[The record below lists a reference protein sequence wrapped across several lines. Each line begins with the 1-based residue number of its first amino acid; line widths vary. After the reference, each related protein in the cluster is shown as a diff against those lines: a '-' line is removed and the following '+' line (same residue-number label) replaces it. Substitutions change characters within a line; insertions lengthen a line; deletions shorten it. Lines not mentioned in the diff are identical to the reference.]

1 MMIKNTNIDYDIKIN
16 DIKLEL
22 YQNSK
27 NDKSSLLIIIN
38 KPESLNAISSS
49 ILKELLNILDYYK
62 DREFVRSIVITGSGK
77 KAFIAGADIKS
88 MSNYS
93 PQEAYEY
100 SCIGQKL
107 VENITSYN
115 KPIVAAV
122 NGYALGGGCEIAS
135 ACHIRYAS
143 ENASFG
149 QPEVKLGLLAG
160 FGGTQRLPKVVS
172 KGKAMEMLLTGN
184 MYTAEEA
191 HSFGLVDDI
200 FESKDLMSKVKDIC
214 NLIVKNG
221 PNSISKT
228 IELVNKSYDL
238 DQIDGFSIEAI
249 EFGKLFD
256 EKESKEGMGAF
267 IEKRKPNFD

>member
-100 SCIGQKL
+100 SFIGQKL

-149 QPEVKLGLLAG
+149 QPEVKLGIIAG
-160 FGGTQRLPKVVS
+160 WGGTQNLPKLIGLS
-172 KGKAMEMLLTGN
+172 NAIDLLISGKMID
-184 MYTAEEA
+184 AEESYRIGLINA
-191 HSFGLVDDI
+191 IFKQDILIKEVMKLMDVINQNSSNAIRNTLSSIYCGINRAQYQNEAELFKKSFEHNDSRIGLD
-200 FESKDLMSKVKDIC
+200 
-214 NLIVKNG
+214 
-221 PNSISKT
+221 
-228 IELVNKSYDL
+228 
-238 DQIDGFSIEAI
+238 
-249 EFGKLFD
+249 
-256 EKESKEGMGAF
+256 AF
-267 IEKRKPNFD
+267 INKRKPNF